1 MAGLATIPAVVRDP
15 ADPAA
20 TAAAALGR
28 EYRAG
33 RARTTSTSA
42 GAVQQML
49 ELGIAAEEIART
61 THTRPENVQ
70 AWADVMKLPPKV
82 RKLIDAGRMTASDAY
97 PLVSLLDDHQA
108 MRAAL
113 DHITQGYA
121 VDQAVSVVTR
131 DRERERALA
140 ASRGKLEAAGCHIV
154 DAPNYGSFPPGSKT
168 RRLGKGH
175 ADVHIPV
182 RQHAKLACHAAYIS
196 PWEPSK
202 IVYVCTD
209 VTHTPG
215 SKERTWLMSRPNA
228 RPSALNEGAAGR
240 ERHALSVTAGRRPQ
254 PRLLDRGSDPA
265 SPPLHPPRG
274 VIQRCRRSCSDP

>member
-1 MAGLATIPAVVRDP
+1 MAENIERDGLDDLDV
-15 ADPAA
+15 
-20 TAAAALGR
+20 
-28 EYRAG
+28 
-33 RARTTSTSA
+33 A
-42 GAVQQML
+42 GAMQQML

-131 DRERERALA
+131 DRERERALT
-140 ASRGKLEAAGCHIV
+140 ASREKLEAAGCRIV

-196 PWEPSK
+196 PVGTIS
-202 IVYVCTD
+202 
-209 VTHTPG
+209 
-215 SKERTWLMSRPNA
+215 
-228 RPSALNEGAAGR
+228 
-240 ERHALSVTAGRRPQ
+240 
-254 PRLLDRGSDPA
+254 
-265 SPPLHPPRG
+265 
-274 VIQRCRRSCSDP
+274 RSCTSAPT